1 MKAKQVKDL
10 LTGKVLTMAQLS
22 KLVSVSEYNALLRG
36 EVLHKWEHTKRGL
49 TEIKLEAVL

>member
-1 MKAKQVKDL
+1 MKTKQIKDL

-36 EVLHKWEHTKRGL
+36 ELVHKFEHTKKGL